1 MVLEMN
7 TPHDSNLLFL
17 ERIQESAWPVISNSN
32 VREMKTLNHACHRM
46 PRLSFRWCNERA
58 EHSPRIPGNRNH

>member
-7 TPHDSNLLFL
+7 TPHDSNLLSL

-46 PRLSFRWCNERA
+46 PLL
-58 EHSPRIPGNRNH
+58 PMVQ

>member
-46 PRLSFRWCNERA
+46 PLL
-58 EHSPRIPGNRNH
+58 PMVQ